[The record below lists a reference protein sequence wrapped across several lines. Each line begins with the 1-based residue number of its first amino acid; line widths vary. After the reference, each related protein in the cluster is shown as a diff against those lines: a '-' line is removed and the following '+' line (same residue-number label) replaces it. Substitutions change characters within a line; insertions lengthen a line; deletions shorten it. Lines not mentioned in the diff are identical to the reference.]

1 MQNEENDKSFDDV
14 EHFKLCLA
22 GQSQTRTTS
31 TGDDVGYAH
40 MMMIRSMMV
49 NGVIPFVINL
59 FIINIIKTRL
69 IHARFHA

>member
-14 EHFKLCLA
+14 EHFKLFLA

-31 TGDDVGYAH
+31 TGDAH
-40 MMMIRSMMV
+40 MMIRSVMV

-59 FIINIIKTRL
+59 FIINIIT
-69 IHARFHA
+69 FC